1 MKVEQLELKI
11 FKNLDTLKQFIR
23 DNFNVDEDEGGVTEV
38 EHDLDFEL
46 DDELAF
52 CDGEYDY
59 SVYYMKGASG
69 RVIVVE
75 TSKQTY

>member
-1 MKVEQLELKI
+1 MKIEKLEMKI
-11 FKNLDTLKQFIR
+11 FKDLDTLKQFIKN
-23 DNFNVDEDEGGVTEV
+23 NFNVDEADGVVEI
-38 EHDLDFEL
+38 EHDPDFEL

-52 CDGEYDY
+52 CDEEYDY

-75 TSKQTY
+75 TSRQRY